1 MSMAAP
7 GTLAGEI
14 AEIPALVAAL
24 HQQTAALRETA
35 AAIRAFK
42 PRLLVTIG
50 RGSSDAVCEILG
62 RVAAI
67 QLGLLPASLP
77 PALVTLNRAPLQFQG
92 ALVLAVSQSGSSP
105 DLVESVAA
113 ARRGGALTIAITNAL
128 ESALAAAC
136 AHVIPVGAG
145 TERSIAATK
154 SVVLSLLQGLALMAE
169 TAAPGGAAKTLD
181 GMPDALSHALATDW
195 RSAVESLAAPA
206 LFVVARGIAYG
217 VAREAALK
225 LKELCGQFAEAIS
238 GAEIM
243 HGPKA
248 ALQPDTPILAF
259 VPDDEAAASMQETL
273 AGLATVSRRI
283 VCLGQGPAG
292 VQAIALPAP
301 AAPFLAPV
309 LHLAAFYPLAIA
321 IAQARGRSPD
331 DPAHIQKVTLT
342 R

>member
-1 MSMAAP
+1 MAAP

-92 ALVLAVSQSGSSP
+92 ALVLAVSQSGST

-169 TAAPGGAAKTLD
+169 TATPGGAAKTLD
-181 GMPDALSHALATDW
+181 GMPDALSRALATDW
-195 RSAVESLAAPA
+195 RNVVESLAAPA

>member
-1 MSMAAP
+1 MASP
-7 GTLAGEI
+7 GTLAREI

-24 HQQTAALRETA
+24 HRQAAALRDAA
-35 AAIRAFK
+35 AAIRAYK

-113 ARRGGALTIAITNAL
+113 ARRGGALTIAITNAPT
-128 ESALAAAC
+128 SPLAAAC

-145 TERSIAATK
+145 TERSVAATK
-154 SVVLSLLQGLALMAE
+154 SVILSLLQGLALIAE
-169 TAAPGGAAKTLD
+169 TATPGGGAKTLD
-181 GMPDALSHALATDW
+181 GMPEALTRALATDW
-195 RSAVESLAAPA
+195 RNAVEILAAPA
-206 LFVVARGIAYG
+206 LFVVARGLAYG

-225 LKELCGQFAEAIS
+225 LKELCGQFAEAVS

-248 ALQPDTPILAF
+248 ALQQDTPILAF

-273 AGLATVSRRI
+273 TGLAKVSRRI
-283 VCLGQGPAG
+283 VCLGRGPAG
-292 VQAIALPAP
+292 VQTITLSTP
-301 AAPFLAPV
+301 AAPLLAPV

-321 IAQARGRSPD
+321 IAQTRGRSPD